1 MYRSTEFN
9 IMKYISEQDYIIFD
23 ETLQQPVEKLDI
35 VYHYTTV
42 VEIINDGFVL
52 KPNEKFVCIAQLPL
66 YCQKKISEAIELT
79 K

>member
-1 MYRSTEFN
+1 MNTT
-9 IMKYISEQDYIIFD
+9 IIIA
-23 ETLQQPVEKLDI
+23 L
-35 VYHYTTV
+35 
-42 VEIINDGFVL
+42 DGFVL